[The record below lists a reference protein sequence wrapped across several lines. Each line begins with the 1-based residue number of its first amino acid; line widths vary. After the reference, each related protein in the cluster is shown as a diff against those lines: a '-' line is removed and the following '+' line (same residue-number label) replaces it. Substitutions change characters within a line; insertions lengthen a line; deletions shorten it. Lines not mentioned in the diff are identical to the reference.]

1 MNSGAFKKELL
12 SNQTKFLK
20 QVKGRK
26 DTEKQQFLSKM
37 QSENKKTVQKE
48 NRKSFGPIL

>member
-20 QVKGRK
+20 QMKGRG
-26 DTEKQQFLSKM
+26 DTEKQQLISKM
-37 QSENKKTVQKE
+37 QSENKRGQKDLFM
-48 NRKSFGPIL
+48 KK